1 MVTTPMPS
9 GDNVTSKPVVAVL
22 GNLRVLLLDSIT
34 WVEATDTGQI
44 IISGS
49 HGGRSAA
56 EYAILFP
63 LALCCIND
71 AGVGKDRAGI
81 VALDMLEA
89 RGTPGVAF
97 SHDSARIG
105 EARDAWN
112 HGVISHCNPRAVAL
126 GFHAGGHLRAA
137 IERVF
142 GAR

>member
-1 MVTTPMPS
+1 M
-9 GDNVTSKPVVAVL
+9 NKPVVAVF
-22 GNLRVLLLDSIT
+22 GNTRVLLLDSIT
-34 WVEATDTGQI
+34 WVEAADARQI
-44 IISGS
+44 VVSGS

-63 LALCCIND
+63 LALCCVND

-81 VALDMLEA
+81 AALDMLEA

-105 EARDAWN
+105 EARDAWD
-112 HGVISHCNPRAVAL
+112 HGVIKHCNPRAKAL
-126 GFHAGGHLRAA
+126 GFEVGGNLRAQ

-142 GAR
+142 RVR